1 MFLGSEDKYLISVKF
16 IYNNNISFNPEAKTK
31 NLSLL
36 FLSLILKKFKNSI
49 ILLVESDGWICVS
62 VNSIMSLFIVLSC
75 FESDLTF

>member
-1 MFLGSEDKYLISVKF
+1 MSSLSTTTTSFLH
-16 IYNNNISFNPEAKTK
+16 PEAKTK

-36 FLSLILKKFKNSI
+36 FLSLILKKFNNSI